1 MYTHK
6 TGFMLRDF
14 CNKGV
19 RIICPHRHVCQHRYI
34 FISQTGSTKPIQPF
48 LCKIN
53 TLYIAERFREFQS
66 GGSPKG
72 YMKKNIAK
80 I

>member
-1 MYTHK
+1 MHTHK
-6 TGFMLRDF
+6 TSFMLRDF

-19 RIICPHRHVCQHRYI
+19 GITCPRRHVCQHRYT

-48 LCKIN
+48 LRKVN
-53 TLYIAERFREFQS
+53 PLYIAERFREFQS

-72 YMKKNIAK
+72 YVKKNTAK